1 MNQGTT
7 PQVPPERPAL
17 AKLAPLCTK
26 YPSQAAALVQTWEDL
41 KYSAGW
47 TQLSTVDIER
57 ATSPVKGY
65 APKGFG
71 SQGWVLICGRPRGA
85 KSNTA
90 VLPML
95 VEETMDTAL
104 FSEVFARLPNEVAP
118 THVLLAMMSNDA
130 TVVYYKLSQGLVKPV
145 N

>member
-1 MNQGTT
+1 
-7 PQVPPERPAL
+7 
-17 AKLAPLCTK
+17 
-26 YPSQAAALVQTWEDL
+26 
-41 KYSAGW
+41 
-47 TQLSTVDIER
+47 
-57 ATSPVKGY
+57 
-65 APKGFG
+65 
-71 SQGWVLICGRPRGA
+71 
-85 KSNTA
+85 
-90 VLPML
+90 ML